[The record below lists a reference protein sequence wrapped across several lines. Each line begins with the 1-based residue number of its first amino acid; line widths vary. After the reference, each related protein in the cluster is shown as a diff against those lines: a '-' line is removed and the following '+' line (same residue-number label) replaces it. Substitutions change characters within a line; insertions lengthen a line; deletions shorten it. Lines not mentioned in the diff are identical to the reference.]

1 MRGGGG
7 GGGGGLGFIG
17 TVFQIGQ
24 GCPDYS
30 GQVSTPFSTTEA
42 GYVLANAEHMA
53 ICIIAEKVPNYQ
65 SLSSANSLCACHPV
79 MQLADQPP
87 SGLP

>member
-42 GYVLANAEHMA
+42 GMCWQTQSTMQRGL
-53 ICIIAEKVPNYQ
+53 
-65 SLSSANSLCACHPV
+65 SLSKCPAISH
-79 MQLADQPP
+79 
-87 SGLP
+87 